1 MRALSMMILALFCA
15 GCMQIDYTGRKFPAA
30 GDRAVKVFN
39 APAELPPDVYTTIG
53 RFTVVTRP
61 KVHVYEVEEEL
72 YQRAQSYGA
81 DALCLISSATKAVGT
96 YNTDAEEFGTPDP
109 EVKQKTP
116 AKESEKFGKP
126 VKLTSGQPLGERRV
140 YQYLVLKKSADV
152 KSALSL

>member
-1 MRALSMMILALFCA
+1 MKLNLPTSLSIQDGHIFC
-15 GCMQIDYTGRKFPAA
+15 G
-30 GDRAVKVFN
+30 
-39 APAELPPDVYTTIG
+39 
-53 RFTVVTRP
+53 
-61 KVHVYEVEEEL
+61 
-72 YQRAQSYGA
+72 GA
-81 DALCLISSATKAVGT
+81 DCVKL
-96 YNTDAEEFGTPDP
+96 AEEFGTPDP